1 MKTQAKDRHSSL
13 LIDLSFQGVDRR
25 FILSFENGYD
35 RRSYNRYYLP
45 VVAKWKIVTSG
56 FKTGIMPK

>member
-1 MKTQAKDRHSSL
+1 MKTQVKDRHSGL

-45 VVAKWKIVTSG
+45 VVAK
-56 FKTGIMPK
+56 